1 MFYNQQV
8 EEEEVLV
15 DQSCL
20 RNWHLHTHIISQ
32 TYVLS
37 ILSAMNNS

>member
-1 MFYNQQV
+1 MIENMTESFISNIPLKTRLFYTILFYNQQV

-20 RNWHLHTHIISQ
+20 RN
-32 TYVLS
+32 
-37 ILSAMNNS
+37 